1 MVSLCA
7 LNFLFCIVAIFG
19 NLLVIIALWKA
30 SSVPESLKRLFL
42 SLAVSD
48 LAVGLSVQPMH
59 GAIIAVILNNVESR
73 SYNFQASLCPTIVTI
88 YLSSAYLFSVASFLS
103 IVFAAVDRLL
113 ALSFHLRYHEFVTCK
128 RVEAVIGIMWLTSF
142 LVTLVYIFLP
152 NYNDIVAVVLEVLVI
167 SVTTAAYF
175 KIYRIARYHQNKIH
189 CQRQVAIDVE
199 TLNTARVKR
208 SAYNAFFVYA
218 VFLVCYIPNV
228 FCGILLN
235 VFTSSIAFI
244 IAFYITIFL
253 IYLNSSVNILV
264 YCWRFREI
272 RLIVKTTFCKM
283 ICQLSEQESPRTTA
297 EISTIQLVREIP
309 TKTKANVK
317 I

>member
-19 NLLVIIALWKA
+19 NVLVITALWKA

-42 SLAVSD
+42 SLA
-48 LAVGLSVQPMH
+48 VQPMH

-142 LVTLVYIFLP
+142 LVTLVYIALP
-152 NYNDIVAVVLEVLVI
+152 NYNDIVAVVLELLGI

-218 VFLVCYIPNV
+218 VFLVCDLPNV
-228 FCGILLN
+228 RGTQRPFSGK
-235 VFTSSIAFI
+235 
-244 IAFYITIFL
+244 
-253 IYLNSSVNILV
+253 YLFGAL
-264 YCWRFREI
+264 
-272 RLIVKTTFCKM
+272 
-283 ICQLSEQESPRTTA
+283 
-297 EISTIQLVREIP
+297 
-309 TKTKANVK
+309 
-317 I
+317 

>member
-1 MVSLCA
+1 MVSLCT

-19 NLLVIIALWKA
+19 NVLVITALWRA

-48 LAVGLSVQPMH
+48 LAVGLFVQPMH
-59 GAIIAVILNNVESR
+59 GAIIAVILNKVESR

-103 IVFAAVDRLL
+103 IVFTAVDRLL
-113 ALSFHLRYHEFVTCK
+113 ALFLHLRYHEFVTCK
-128 RVEAVIGIMWLTSF
+128 RVEAIIGIAWVTSF
-142 LVTLVYIFLP
+142 LVTLVYIALP
-152 NYNDIVAVVLEVLVI
+152 NYNDIVAVVLEVLGI

-175 KIYRIARYHQNKIH
+175 KIYNIARYHQNKIH
-189 CQRQVAIDVE
+189 CQRQLQVAIDVE

-208 SAYNAFFVYA
+208 SAYNAVFVYA
-218 VFLVCYIPNV
+218 VFLACYIPNV

-235 VFTSSIAFI
+235 VFTSSMAFI

-272 RLIVKTTFCKM
+272 RLIVKTTFCM
-283 ICQLSEQESPRTTA
+283 ICQLSEQESPGITA
-297 EISTIQLVREIP
+297 EVSTVQLVRKIP
-309 TKTKANVK
+309 TKT
-317 I
+317 

>member
-1 MVSLCA
+1 
-7 LNFLFCIVAIFG
+7 
-19 NLLVIIALWKA
+19 
-30 SSVPESLKRLFL
+30 
-42 SLAVSD
+42 
-48 LAVGLSVQPMH
+48 MH

-142 LVTLVYIFLP
+142 LVTLVYIALP
-152 NYNDIVAVVLEVLVI
+152 NYNDIVAVVLELLGI

-218 VFLVCYIPNV
+218 VFLVCYLPNV

-297 EISTIQLVREIP
+297 EISTVQLVREIP
-309 TKTKANVK
+309 TKT
-317 I
+317 